1 MRRLMHF
8 IPALVLIILQATS
21 CRLISAYIHDDEI
34 VAEAAGH
41 QLYRS
46 ELDAAVPAGM
56 TVEDSTY
63 FARQYIVN
71 WASNCIYQDAAEK
84 NLSDSEKNVEKEL
97 ADYRVSLLKYR
108 YEKRYVNERLDTVV
122 TDQEVQEYYEK
133 NIGKFTLTSPVF
145 KGRFLKISED
155 SPMLAVIRKKM
166 SSDEV
171 DDVFAADSLAYSS
184 AQKFETW
191 NDGWVDFS
199 VMTEEFEESEKTL
212 LSIRK
217 GNWIERSDG
226 LGTLNLLYISD
237 IRYAGS
243 KAPYEYCV
251 PRIEDIIISNR
262 KYALVSN
269 LERDLLE
276 EARKN
281 GNFVIY

>member
-1 MRRLMHF
+1 MKRLTRF

-21 CRLISAYIHDDEI
+21 CRLISAYIHDEEI
-34 VAEAAGH
+34 VAEAAGR

-46 ELDAAVPAGM
+46 ELDAAIPSGLS
-56 TVEDSTY
+56 VEDSTY
-63 FARQYIVN
+63 LSRQYIMN
-71 WASNCIYQDAAEK
+71 WASNCIYQDAAER

-97 ADYRVSLLKYR
+97 EDYRVSLLKYR

-122 TDQEVQEYYEK
+122 TDQEIQEYYKK
-133 NIGKFTLTSPVF
+133 NISKFILDSPVF

-166 SSDEV
+166 SSDDV
-171 DDVFAADSLAYSS
+171 DDVFAADSLAYSA
-184 AQKFETW
+184 AQKFQTW

-212 LSIRK
+212 LSIKK

-237 IRYAGS
+237 IRYTGS
-243 KAPYEYCV
+243 EAPYEYCV

-262 KYALVSN
+262 KHDLVSN
-269 LERDLLE
+269 LERDLLD